1 MRHVI
6 LGRTKIAVSAIS
18 LGTWAYGGSNTIG
31 DRSVGW
37 SGHDDETARQCLI
50 RAWELGIN
58 HWDTADAYGNGRSE
72 QLIGE
77 AWDTVARKD
86 IFLATKLGWVMGPHD
101 HYYHP
106 DFMRH
111 QIERSLKQLKTDAI
125 DLLYLHHCMFGDSGE
140 RLDPALE
147 VLRRAKDE
155 GKIRFIGLSDWDA
168 TAILKYADKTSPDVI
183 QPYRNVMDDDYVT
196 SGLKDWVDHNNIGV
210 AFFSPLKHGLLTGKY
225 TEPATFPSGDFRVN
239 VPEFGDPATLKN
251 MRECRDALER
261 HFSSHPQPLLHGL
274 LDSLLTD
281 APTGC
286 VLLGQRSPNQVKAAS
301 AVGDSMNDNDAT
313 WVRSL
318 YQTQRRR

>member
-1 MRHVI
+1 MRQVT
-6 LGRTKIAVSAIS
+6 LGRTNANVSAIS
-18 LGTWAYGGSNTIG
+18 LGTWAYGGSNMSG

-37 SGHDDETARQCLI
+37 SGHNDEQATQALI

-77 AWDTVARKD
+77 AWKHVPRDD
-86 IFLATKLGWVMGPHD
+86 IFLATKLGWIMGPYD

-111 QIERSLKQLKTDAI
+111 QIDRSLKQLQTDVI

-140 RLDPALE
+140 FFDPAIE
-147 VLRRAKDE
+147 VLHRAKDD

-168 TAILKYADKTSPDVI
+168 KAIVHYADRANPDVI
-183 QPYRNVMDDDYVT
+183 QAYRNIVDDDYTT
-196 SGLKDWVDHNNIGV
+196 SGLKDWVDHHHVGI

-225 TEPATFPSGDFRVN
+225 ARPTTFPVGDFRSN
-239 VPEFGDPATLKN
+239 IPEFSDPSAIQR
-251 MRECRDALER
+251 MREASDALKSR
-261 HFSSHPQPLLHGL
+261 FSTHPQPVLHGL
-274 LDSLLTD
+274 LDALLID
-281 APTGC
+281 CSTGC
-286 VLLGQRSPNQVKAAS
+286 VLLGQRSPVQVEAA
-301 AVGDSMNDNDAT
+301 AHTGQTMTPDDAE

-318 YQTQRRR
+318 YRES

>member
-1 MRHVI
+1 MRQVT
-6 LGRTKIAVSAIS
+6 LGRTKATVSAIS
-18 LGTWAYGGSNTIG
+18 LGTWSYGGLNTIG

-37 SGHDDETARQCLI
+37 SGHDDMTARQGLI

-77 AWDTVARKD
+77 VWDTVSRKD

-111 QIERSLKQLKTDAI
+111 EIERSLKLLKTDVI
-125 DLLYLHHCMFGDSGE
+125 DLLYLHHCMFGNADE
-140 RLDPALE
+140 HFDQAIE

-168 TAILKYADKTSPDVI
+168 KAILKYADKTDPDVI
-183 QPYRNVMDDDYVT
+183 QPYRNIIDDAYVT
-196 SGLKDWVDHNNIGV
+196 SGLRHWVHQHNVGV

-225 TEPATFPSGDFRVN
+225 MEPPTFPEGDFRSS
-239 VPEFGDPATLKN
+239 VPEFSDPFFLGKIREASKTLTST
-251 MRECRDALER
+251 
-261 HFSSHPQPLLHGL
+261 FSTHPQPLLHGL
-274 LDSLLTD
+274 LDVLLTD
-281 APTGC
+281 TPTGC
-286 VLLGQRSPNQVKAAS
+286 VLLGQRSVAQVEAAARAGTEMAKS
-301 AVGDSMNDNDAT
+301 DAE

-318 YQTQRRR
+318 YRAC

>member
-1 MRHVI
+1 M
-6 LGRTKIAVSAIS
+6 
-18 LGTWAYGGSNTIG
+18 G

-37 SGHDDETARQCLI
+37 SGHDDETAKQGLI

-77 AWDTVARKD
+77 MWDTVARKD

-101 HYYHP
+101 YYYEP
-106 DFMRH
+106 SFMRH
-111 QIERSLKQLKTDAI
+111 QIELSLTQLKTDVI
-125 DLLYLHHCMFGDSGE
+125 DLLYLHHCMFGDAGE
-140 RLDPALE
+140 FFDPAIE

-168 TAILKYADKTSPDVI
+168 TAILKYADKTDPDVI

-196 SGLKDWVDHNNIGV
+196 SGLKDWVDCHNVGV

-225 TEPATFPSGDFRVN
+225 TEPTTFPVGDFRSG
-239 VPEFGDPATLKN
+239 VPEFSDPVVLEKMHAASQTLKTT
-251 MRECRDALER
+251 
-261 HFSSHPQPLLHGL
+261 FSTHPQPVLHGL

-281 APTGC
+281 TPTGC
-286 VLLGQRSPNQVKAAS
+286 VLLGQRSPAQVEAA
-301 AVGDSMNDNDAT
+301 ALAGDEMTKGDAEE
-313 WVRSL
+313 VRSL
-318 YQTQRRR
+318 YRA